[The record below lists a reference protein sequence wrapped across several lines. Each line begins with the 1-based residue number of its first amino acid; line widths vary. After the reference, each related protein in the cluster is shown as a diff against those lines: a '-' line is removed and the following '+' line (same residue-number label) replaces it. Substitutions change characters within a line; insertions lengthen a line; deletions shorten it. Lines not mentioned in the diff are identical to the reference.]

1 MAEQRIYKRDRGVAL
16 AVFEA
21 AIVLPALITIGALLA
36 ASPHSLRTEILLWV
50 VVLAGVELL
59 PVPFWR
65 GLQISMSFPILLAA
79 GFLHRPAVAALIA
92 LIGSFDPR
100 EFKREINVLR
110 ALFNRSQAA
119 IAVLVS
125 SETFHSLTAAARPW
139 RVVLPVAALAAVCH
153 YLVNVALVSC
163 AVSIAYRIRYSEAL
177 RRIRIGRSLEFAV
190 NYIGLGLVGTALTKL
205 YIDPYVGAW
214 ALPAMLTPL
223 VFARQMFFRS
233 RALEEAHSE
242 LKTRE
247 KVLQALSDRMAEE
260 RQDER
265 AQIAAYLHD
274 DLAQL
279 LFRMSLQV
287 DLARRHLKGGD
298 EQAVQNDLDA
308 IRETK
313 NRTSE
318 MVRALIRDLHR
329 SPLGRAG
336 LAEALASF
344 TGDIAKGAGIRFHT
358 DIAPIALPPAIQ
370 LIAYHIAREAAMN
383 SLKHSEADNVWIS
396 LRPNPEGA
404 ELTIRDDGNGFDPEV
419 DTPDGHFGLA
429 MMRERSQVFGGS
441 FQLDSALGE
450 GTTISVQFPTA
461 WIQGDFPTA
470 SAPSDG
476 DGILPVAEPA
486 PTRTPKSSSPEV
498 VPA

>member
-1 MAEQRIYKRDRGVAL
+1 LRRHQPFAL
-16 AVFEA
+16 AAFEA
-21 AIVLPALITIGALLA
+21 SIVIPALATLTLLVL
-36 ASPHSLRTEILLWV
+36 SDPSNLTSELLLWV

-79 GFLHRPAVAALIA
+79 GFLHQPAIAALIA
-92 LIGSFDPR
+92 LVGSFDPR
-100 EFKREINVLR
+100 EFRREINLLR

-125 SETFHSLTAAARPW
+125 SATFHSLSSVGKPW
-139 RVVLPVAALAAVCH
+139 KIVLPVAVVAAVAH
-153 YLVNVALVSC
+153 YLINVALVSC
-163 AVSIAYRIRYSEAL
+163 AVSIAYGVRYSEAL
-177 RRIRIGRSLEFAV
+177 RRIRIGRSFEFAI
-190 NYIGLGLVGTALTKL
+190 NYIGLGLVGTALAKL
-205 YIDPYVGAW
+205 YIDPYIGAW

-233 RALEEAHSE
+233 RALEEAHGE

-287 DLARRHLKGGD
+287 DLAKRHLKGGD
-298 EQAVQNDLDA
+298 TDAAEKDLEA

-318 MVRALIRDLHR
+318 LVRALIRDLHR

-336 LAEALASF
+336 LAEALTSF

-358 DIAPIALPPAIQ
+358 DVARIPLPPAIQ

-383 SLKHSEADNVWIS
+383 SLKHSGADNVWIS
-396 LRPNPEGA
+396 LRSNDDGA
-404 ELTIRDDGNGFDPEV
+404 ELTIRDDGVGFDPDADSPE
-419 DTPDGHFGLA
+419 GHFGLA
-429 MMRERSQVFGGS
+429 MMRERAQVFGGAFS
-441 FQLDSALGE
+441 VSSAHGE

-461 WIQGDFPTA
+461 WIQGDA
-470 SAPSDG
+470 SSSQGPSSD

-486 PTRTPKSSSPEV
+486 PAREPKASNREV